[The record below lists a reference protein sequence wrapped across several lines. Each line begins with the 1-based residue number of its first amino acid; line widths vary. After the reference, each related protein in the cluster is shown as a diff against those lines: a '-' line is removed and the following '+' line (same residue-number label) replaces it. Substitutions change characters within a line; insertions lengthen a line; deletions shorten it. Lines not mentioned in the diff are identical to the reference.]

1 MVPARSLSTGPKLYS
16 DGTKIPSDLTK
27 LNEMPEAGE
36 TSGNTPNWPPTAE
49 PNAVTLRIKLLG
61 LVWPEMKLCATRVV
75 PFVVS
80 PPGPYTFAT
89 VQATLRLS
97 ALTHRPCAP
106 ALAATSIPNARIANP
121 IRTSKPRLIFAS
133 PLAAGLSLSQ
143 LESILRYP

>member
-16 DGTKIPSDLTK
+16 EGTKMPSDLTK
-27 LNEMPEAGE
+27 LKEMPEAGE
-36 TSGNTPNWPPTAE
+36 TSGSTPNCPPTAE
-49 PNAVTLRIKLLG
+49 LNAVTLRIKLLG

-97 ALTHRPCAP
+97 ALAHRPCAA
-106 ALAATSIPNARIANP
+106 ALGAARIAKARIANP
-121 IRTSKPRLIFAS
+121 TRLSRPRLILAL
-133 PLAAGLSLSQ
+133 PLPADPSQSQ
-143 LESILRYP
+143 LESVLG